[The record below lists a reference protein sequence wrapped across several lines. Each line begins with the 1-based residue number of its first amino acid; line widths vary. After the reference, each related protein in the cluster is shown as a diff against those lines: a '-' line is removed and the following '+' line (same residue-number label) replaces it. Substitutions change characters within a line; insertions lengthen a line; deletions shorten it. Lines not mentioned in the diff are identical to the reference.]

1 MGYVKWLG
9 HACFEIELD
18 GALIYIDPW
27 ITNPKS
33 PITINDIKKVDYV
46 FVTHDHGDHLGEA
59 FEITKKFNAAFI
71 SIYELAVKAQKE
83 GIKNVIGANIGGP
96 IKVGDLTAY
105 LVPALH
111 SCSAGA
117 PVGII
122 IKGKEATIYH
132 AGDTGV
138 FLDMQLIRELYQPDI
153 ALLPI
158 GGHFTMGPTE
168 AAKAVELIKPKVVIP
183 MHYQTFDV
191 ISGDPETFRKEV
203 EKRAPNVKVII
214 LKPGESYSF

>member
-1 MGYVKWLG
+1 M
-9 HACFEIELD
+9 
-18 GALIYIDPW
+18 
-27 ITNPKS
+27 
-33 PITINDIKKVDYV
+33 
-46 FVTHDHGDHLGEA
+46 
-59 FEITKKFNAAFI
+59 
-71 SIYELAVKAQKE
+71 
-83 GIKNVIGANIGGP
+83 
-96 IKVGDLTAY
+96 
-105 LVPALH
+105 H

-158 GGHFTMGPTE
+158 GGHFTMGPIE